1 MHGTLGIFAFLWP
14 RGPHLHR
21 SGPAEIDVGGVES
34 SWIMAQLSAL
44 WDEDESHWE
53 NVTSW
58 KPVTLAES
66 QIWNPKLRDLTS
78 VATLIDQTRYYRS
91 SLWKTSQNLFQLNP
105 GHGPMVGCSLG
116 SSYWF
121 ITAPFHGKF
130 SRSYKF
136 GSTNLNIFEQ
146 IFRMQGQHVAAIV
159 MNSGQCFVQEWS
171 IVTKDSTSPVPM
183 FFLKGQQKNLTL
195 ICGRTQHSFVPSWIG
210 HMRGDL
216 DVEFEK

>member
-1 MHGTLGIFAFLWP
+1 MLLFHRPSRWERLLGVRLALLRFIFYTETRRQRWSIQIHRLVSRCTLIQVDFSWKLKHLRWSIRGLSQVAFKFLMHGTLGIVAFLWP

-44 WDEDESHWE
+44 WDEDESHWQ
-53 NVTSW
+53 NVTNW

-91 SLWKTSQNLFQLNP
+91 SPWKTCQNLFQLNP

-130 SRSYKF
+130 SRS
-136 GSTNLNIFEQ
+136 
-146 IFRMQGQHVAAIV
+146 
-159 MNSGQCFVQEWS
+159 
-171 IVTKDSTSPVPM
+171 
-183 FFLKGQQKNLTL
+183 
-195 ICGRTQHSFVPSWIG
+195 
-210 HMRGDL
+210 
-216 DVEFEK
+216 